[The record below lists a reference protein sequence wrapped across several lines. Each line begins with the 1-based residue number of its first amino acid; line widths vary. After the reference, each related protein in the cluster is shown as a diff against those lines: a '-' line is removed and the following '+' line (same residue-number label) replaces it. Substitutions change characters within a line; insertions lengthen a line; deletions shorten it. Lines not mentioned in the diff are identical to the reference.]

1 MLRLSTGLS
10 YFGMLIW
17 HYVDLR
23 GLIVL
28 SQHLEV
34 ALGMVADGANFRG

>member
-1 MLRLSTGLS
+1 MGHRPFLFWNANLALHR
-10 YFGMLIW
+10 FCI
-17 HYVDLR
+17 

-28 SQHLEV
+28 GQHLEV